1 MSNMKRTEMKVGI
14 TIFTA
19 LILFFFIFG
28 WAKNFSLND
37 NGKLLKV
44 KFNTVAG
51 LENGDIVTVN
61 GVRKGIVNSITTK
74 NNNAIVEIKFND
86 KVDLKKDATFN
97 IMMLDLMGGKKITIN
112 AGNSSEGI
120 DYGKIQ
126 TGIFAGDVATS
137 MAMLSSVQNDLVD
150 VIKEIKVS
158 LNGINKLFSDSI
170 FVQNTSETIKSVH
183 SLTQNLNE
191 VIIQNKHALN
201 EIILNTK
208 KLTEKTNNFID
219 SNQDEIK
226 NTIEN
231 LNKTLQSSNNLI
243 NKLNKLNNEITN
255 KENNIG
261 KIIYDKKLVEDIKT
275 SFSEIKKL
283 VTTVNKQLEKEGLK
297 VKADVDLF

>member
-1 MSNMKRTEMKVGI
+1 MKRTEMKVGI